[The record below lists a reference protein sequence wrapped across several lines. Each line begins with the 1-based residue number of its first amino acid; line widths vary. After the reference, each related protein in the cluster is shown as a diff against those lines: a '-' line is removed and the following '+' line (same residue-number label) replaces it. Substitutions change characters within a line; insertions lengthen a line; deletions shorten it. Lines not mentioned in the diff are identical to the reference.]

1 MLKPNFKIIHMN
13 NQKIVMVDLR
23 NQYQK
28 LKPEI
33 NQAMQEVMDATS
45 FIKGRQVFEFEQNL
59 AQFTGTKHVISCGN
73 GTDAIQIALMALDLR
88 PNDEI
93 IVPAFTYV
101 ATIEV
106 IALLGLKPIMVDVNP
121 ETFNIDISALENAI
135 TPTTKAVIPVHLF
148 GQCSDMEPILN
159 LAEKHGLYV
168 IEDNAQALGADYTF
182 SNGLTKQTGTI
193 GHIGCNS
200 FFPTK
205 NLGCFGDGGAIF
217 TDDAQLAEKI
227 RMVANHGQKQKYHHD
242 LVGCNSR
249 LDTLQAAI
257 LDIKLKYLNEHLEA
271 RQKAASFYDE
281 DIKDLAFAEL
291 PLRMPN
297 ATHTFNQYTLKVK
310 NGRRDELQSYLA
322 GHGIPSMIYYPL
334 PLYKQVAYRQYVSHG
349 FKLPVTE
356 YLCQSVLSIPI
367 HTEIDETILTTIT
380 NTLKSFK

>member
-1 MLKPNFKIIHMN
+1 MN

-28 LKPEI
+28 LKTEI
-33 NQAMQEVMDATS
+33 NQAMQEVMDATC

-59 AQFTGTKHVISCGN
+59 AQFTGTKHVTSCGN
-73 GTDAIQIALMALDLR
+73 GTDAIQIALMALDLK

-106 IALLGLKPIMVDVNP
+106 IALLGLKPVMVDVNP

-257 LDIKLKYLNEHLEA
+257 LNIKLKYLNEHLEA

-281 DIKDLAFAEL
+281 ALKDLAFAEL

-310 NGRRDELQSYLA
+310 NGRRDELQNYLA

-334 PLYKQVAYRQYVSHG
+334 PLYKQVAFSKYVSPG

-380 NTLKSFK
+380 NILKSFK